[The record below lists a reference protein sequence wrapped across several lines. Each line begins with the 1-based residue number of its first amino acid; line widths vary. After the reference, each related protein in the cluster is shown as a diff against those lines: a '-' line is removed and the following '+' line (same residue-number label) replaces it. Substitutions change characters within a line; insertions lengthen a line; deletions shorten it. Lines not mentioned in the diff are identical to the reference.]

1 MCIIFNVMVADTA
14 YVVWSQCIV
23 IYWLWL
29 AAHDLSV
36 KPQAHMALRT
46 SPAGD
51 LYLPPPTPFL
61 FMLSSFQALITF
73 SIFISFSMLLNTTY
87 NLPLKHIFIPMQHI
101 MGASFKFPVNVWHFV
116 SFINPDILTECFGL
130 FYAKLL
136 MKTCYRTTSDH
147 VHKLG
152 TNKEMK
158 TQDALGSSNT

>member
-1 MCIIFNVMVADTA
+1 MCMYDTCIIFNVMVADTA

-73 SIFISFSMLLNTTY
+73 SIFISLSMLLNTTY
-87 NLPLKHIFIPMQHI
+87 NLQCNILWEHY
-101 MGASFKFPVNVWHFV
+101 GFPVNVWHFV